1 MEDFLY
7 KKNYIIDNKNNL
19 LLTNPEPMLQ
29 YIDKKVAELIQ
40 EQDKEKRAELK
51 TKILDDVYKIIKFD
65 VKNSTIIEPIGG
77 FESENEKKLFINK
90 HITKLSFI
98 YYLGNIYLNYHT
110 NLILNPELSKRI
122 PVIANMKTTV
132 RFEEIYYRALKEY
145 LDTLYIGKQNMDKLA
160 QKMAQNGQT
169 KPVVITH
176 EHAYGTTFI
185 LPTLIERFLI
195 IQLDSKIMHSLF
207 EELFQKIR
215 LEKIILTEEEQ
226 KFYDIFSSSEMV
238 KEIPCSP
245 KYGRK
250 FLYDMFLKYKIVTE
264 EDKDTKLIFFKE
276 FVDIENGKNSKI
288 TLGNMITSKYIN
300 SFLKKEY
307 SKLLNMLFNREELNV
322 RNNIAH
328 ANSEN
333 SDYLSLPITA
343 IMMQLLWDILRED
356 IFEK

>member
-7 KKNYIIDNKNNL
+7 KKNYIINNKNNL
-19 LLTNPEPMLQ
+19 YLTNPEPMLQ
-29 YIDKKVAELIQ
+29 YIDKKVVELMQ
-40 EQDKEKRAELK
+40 EQDEEKRAELK

-65 VKNSTIIEPIGG
+65 VKNSTMIEPIGG

-90 HITKLSFI
+90 HITKLSLI

-110 NLILNPELSKRI
+110 NLILNSELSKRI
-122 PVIANMKTTV
+122 PVIANMKTTI
-132 RFEEIYYRALKEY
+132 RFEEIYDRALKEY

-160 QKMAQNGQT
+160 QEMAKNGQT
-169 KPVVITH
+169 KPIVITN

-207 EELFQKIR
+207 EELSQKIK
-215 LEKIILTEEEQ
+215 LEKITLTEEEQ
-226 KFYDIFSSSEMV
+226 KFYDIFSSDEMV
-238 KEIPCSP
+238 KEIPCSQ

-276 FVDIENGKNSKI
+276 FIDIENGKNSKI

-300 SFLKKEY
+300 SFFKKEY
-307 SKLLNMLFNREELNV
+307 SKLLNMLFKPEELNV

>member
-7 KKNYIIDNKNNL
+7 KKNYIMNNKNNL
-19 LLTNPEPMLQ
+19 YLTNTEPMLQ
-29 YIDKKVAELIQ
+29 YIDKKVVELMQ
-40 EQDKEKRAELK
+40 EQDEEKRAELK

-65 VKNSTIIEPIGG
+65 VKNFPNIEPIGG

-90 HITKLSFI
+90 HITKLSLI

-110 NLILNPELSKRI
+110 NLILNPKLSKRI
-122 PVIANMKTTV
+122 PVIANMKTTI
-132 RFEEIYYRALKEY
+132 RFEEIYDRALKEY

-160 QKMAQNGQT
+160 QEMAKNGQT
-169 KPVVITH
+169 KPIVITN

-207 EELFQKIR
+207 EELSQKIK
-215 LEKIILTEEEQ
+215 LEKITLTEEEQ
-226 KFYDIFSSSEMV
+226 KFYDIFSSDEMV
-238 KEIPCSP
+238 KEIPCSQ

-276 FVDIENGKNSKI
+276 FIDIENGKNSKI

-300 SFLKKEY
+300 SFFKKEY
-307 SKLLNMLFNREELNV
+307 SKLLNMLFKPEELNV

-333 SDYLSLPITA
+333 SDYLCLPITA

>member
-1 MEDFLY
+1 MENFLY
-7 KKNYIIDNKNNL
+7 KKNYIMNNKNNL
-19 LLTNPEPMLQ
+19 YLTNPEPMLQ
-29 YIDKKVAELIQ
+29 YIDKKVVELIQ
-40 EQDKEKRAELK
+40 EQDGEKRAELK

-65 VKNSTIIEPIGG
+65 VKNSTFPEPRGS
-77 FESENEKKLFINK
+77 FESENEKKLLINK
-90 HITKLSFI
+90 HIAKLSFI

-122 PVIANMKTTV
+122 PVISNMKTTI
-132 RFEEIYYRALKEY
+132 RFEEIYDRALKEY
-145 LDTLYIGKQNMDKLA
+145 LDTLYIGKQNMDRLA
-160 QKMAQNGQT
+160 QEMTQNGQT
-169 KPVVITH
+169 KPIVITH

-207 EELFQKIR
+207 EELSQKIK

-238 KEIPCSP
+238 KEIPRSP

-276 FVDIENGKNSKI
+276 FIDIKNGKNSKI

-300 SFLKKEY
+300 SFFKKEY
-307 SKLLNMLFNREELNV
+307 SKLLNMLFKPEELNV

-333 SDYLSLPITA
+333 SDYLSLPITS

>member
-19 LLTNPEPMLQ
+19 HLTNPEPMLR
-29 YIDKKVAELIQ
+29 YIDKKVVELTQ
-40 EQDKEKRAELK
+40 EQDREKRAELK
-51 TKILDDVYKIIKFD
+51 ANILNDVYKIIKFD
-65 VKNSTIIEPIGG
+65 VKNSTFPEPRGS
-77 FESENEKKLFINK
+77 FESENEKKLLINK
-90 HITKLSFI
+90 HIAKLSFI

-122 PVIANMKTTV
+122 PVISNMKTTI
-132 RFEEIYYRALKEY
+132 RFEEIYDRALKEY
-145 LDTLYIGKQNMDKLA
+145 LDTLYIGKQNMDRLA
-160 QKMAQNGQT
+160 QEMAKNGQT
-169 KPVVITH
+169 KPIVVTH

-207 EELFQKIR
+207 EELSQKIK
-215 LEKIILTEEEQ
+215 LEKITLTEEEQ

-276 FVDIENGKNSKI
+276 FIDIENGKNSKI

-307 SKLLNMLFNREELNV
+307 SKLLNMLFKPEELNV